1 MNLLVQ
7 VITWINV
14 LANALGKFLLGPI
27 AVLPGWLS
35 NTIVSAIVGVV
46 LLVLFKYISNQRAIQ
61 QARDDIKAN
70 MLAMKL
76 FKDSLS
82 VILRSPWGVFRG
94 VLHLL
99 LHSLRPML
107 VAIVPILLLC
117 SQLAMWYQHRPLKPG
132 EYSVVTVSLSG
143 SSDSP
148 WPVVTMKPTSAV
160 ELTTGPVRIISQ
172 RQICWE
178 IKARQDTSEPLV
190 FQVGDQKVEKEFA
203 VGEGFIRISDKR
215 PGGQW
220 GDIFW
225 HPGEKPFSD
234 DSAVQSISI
243 DYPQR
248 ISWTSGADYWV
259 GYFFVA
265 SLIAALI
272 FKPFLKVKL

>member
-1 MNLLVQ
+1 MNLLTQ

-14 LANALGKFLLGPI
+14 LANALGKFLLAPI

-70 MLAMKL
+70 MWAMKL
-76 FKDSLS
+76 FKDSLP

-99 LHSLRPML
+99 LHNLRPML

-143 SSDSP
+143 RSDSP

-178 IKARQDTSEPLV
+178 IKARQNTSESLV
-190 FQVGDQKVEKEFA
+190 FQVGDQQIEKEFA
-203 VGEGFIRISDKR
+203 IGDGFMRISDKR
-215 PGGQW
+215 PGRQW
-220 GDIFW
+220 RDIFW
-225 HPGEKPFSD
+225 HPGEQPFSD

-243 DYPQR
+243 DYPPR